1 MFLYYIFSSFQLSNK
16 FVRKKQSF
24 IQVLESVKK
33 SGSESVHTS
42 GFVHFCFRFEL
53 NIGNLVCE
61 KNGPIFDDYTSFF
74 DFIFETNSDWIH
86 SINYFLIIH
95 LKEVIIITQLI
106 CRKEENY

>member
-1 MFLYYIFSSFQLSNK
+1 M
-16 FVRKKQSF
+16 
-24 IQVLESVKK
+24 KK

-61 KNGPIFDDYTSFF
+61 KKLVPFFDDYTSFF
-74 DFIFETNSDWIH
+74 DFIFKTNNDWIY

-95 LKEVIIITQLI
+95 LKEFIIITHLI